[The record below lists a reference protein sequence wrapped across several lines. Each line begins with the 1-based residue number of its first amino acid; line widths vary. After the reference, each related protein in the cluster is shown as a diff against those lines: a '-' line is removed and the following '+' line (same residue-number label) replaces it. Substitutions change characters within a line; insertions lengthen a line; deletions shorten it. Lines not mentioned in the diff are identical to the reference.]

1 MTCKNNLC
9 RGNCVSPWACGWK
22 DNYSQGATVE
32 NGVETPLPGSIH
44 IYEPM
49 PVSGAWLRTI
59 AVTVVAVGAFLAW
72 ALS

>member
-32 NGVETPLPGSIH
+32 NGVETPLPITL
-44 IYEPM
+44 IEP
-49 PVSGAWLRTI
+49 PVSRRWLWRV

>member
-1 MTCKNNLC
+1 MTCKNNAC
-9 RGNCVSPWACGWK
+9 AGNCVSPWACGWK

-32 NGVETPLPGSIH
+32 NGVETPLPITL
-44 IYEPM
+44 IEP
-49 PVSGAWLRTI
+49 PVSRRWLWRV

>member
-1 MTCKNNLC
+1 MTCLNRSCK
-9 RGNCVSPWACGWK
+9 GHCVSPWACGWK

-32 NGVETPLPGSIH
+32 NGVETPLPITL
-44 IYEPM
+44 IEP
-49 PVSGAWLRTI
+49 PVSRRWLWRV